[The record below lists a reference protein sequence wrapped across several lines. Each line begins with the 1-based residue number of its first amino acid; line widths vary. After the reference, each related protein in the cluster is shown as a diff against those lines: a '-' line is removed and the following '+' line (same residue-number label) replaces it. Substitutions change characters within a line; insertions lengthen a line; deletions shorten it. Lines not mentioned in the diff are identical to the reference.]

1 MPMNSKKT
9 RNGHEES
16 RYSLFLKLYRQNES
30 ALFGFIVK
38 LIPNF
43 SVAEDIMQETLV
55 VMWDKFDTFQ
65 EGTSFLAWSKQIA
78 RYKVM
83 NFIRKDKDIEV
94 VHFSEYLT
102 DKIAEMDDGISCY
115 ETYYEAMHRC
125 VDKLKESN
133 KKIIHLRY
141 IKSMKIKDIA
151 GILGATSNTLSKQM
165 ARIHY
170 MLRKCIDRT
179 MQAWDLTNG

>member
-1 MPMNSKKT
+1 MSSDKSESRDK
-9 RNGHEES
+9 ES
-16 RYSLFLKLYRQNES
+16 RYGLFLKLYRQNES

-43 SVAEDIMQETLV
+43 SIAEDIMQEALV

-94 VHFSEYLT
+94 VHFSESLT
-102 DKIAEMDDGISCY
+102 DKIAEVDDGISCY
-115 ETYYEAMHRC
+115 DIYYEAMHKC

-133 KKIIHLRY
+133 KKIVHLRY
-141 IKSMKIKDIA
+141 IKNMKVKDIA
-151 GILGATSNTLSKQM
+151 RTMGATSNSLSKQV

-179 MQAWDLTNG
+179 MQAWDMTNG

>member
-1 MPMNSKKT
+1 MNPGKSKN
-9 RNGHEES
+9 RDRES
-16 RYSLFLKLYRQNES
+16 QYGLFLKLYRQNES
-30 ALFGFIVK
+30 AIFGFIVK

-43 SVAEDIMQETLV
+43 SIAEDIMQEALV

-83 NFIRKDKDIEV
+83 NFIRKDKAVEV
-94 VHFSEYLT
+94 VHFNEHLT

-115 ETYYEAMHRC
+115 EMYYEAMHRC

-133 KKIIHLRY
+133 KEIVQLRY
-141 IKSMKIKDIA
+141 IKNMKVKDIA
-151 GILGATSNTLSKQM
+151 RIMGSTSNALSKQM
-165 ARIHY
+165 ARIHC